1 MKAPAK
7 SSGSSSPAV
16 SILEAEVGR
25 RPARKVGASGGFPL
39 FDRLAEPEHEQGSA
53 YYDPT
58 AGDRGIIAI
67 HSTVL
72 GPALGGT
79 RVWNYASGEEALGD
93 APRLGRGMADKGAR
107 P

>member
-16 SILEAEVGR
+16 STPAPS
-25 RPARKVGASGGFPL
+25 PAREAGASRGFEL
-39 FDRLAEPEHEQGSA
+39 FSLLADHEHEQVSA
-53 YYDPT
+53 YYDPST
-58 AGDRGIIAI
+58 GYRGIIAI

-79 RVWNYASGEEALGD
+79 RFWNYASDRSEERRVGKECRSRWS
-93 APRLGRGMADKGAR
+93 PYH
-107 P
+107 